1 MIKKKQNMLA
11 LVHLVILPYTELHT
25 QCSPINTNGKS
36 SSHRTSHMGIY
47 KIHLNHLNMKL
58 FWSDVG

>member
-1 MIKKKQNMLA
+1 MLA
-11 LVHLVILPYTELHT
+11 PVHLVISPYTELHI

-58 FWSDVG
+58 FCSDVG

>member
-1 MIKKKQNMLA
+1 MIKKKNNMLA
-11 LVHLVILPYTELHT
+11 PVHLVISPYTELHI

-36 SSHRTSHMGIY
+36 SSHRISHMGIY